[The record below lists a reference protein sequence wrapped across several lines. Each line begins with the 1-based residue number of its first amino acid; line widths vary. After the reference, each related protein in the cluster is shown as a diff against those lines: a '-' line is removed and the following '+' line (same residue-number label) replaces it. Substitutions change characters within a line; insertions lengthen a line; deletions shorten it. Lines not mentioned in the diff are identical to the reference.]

1 MSKTSKVI
9 LLRFVRG
16 VAAVAVASAAAFVV
30 GPDFLSIVPDKY
42 DFLIPITLAPALLAL
57 EKWLRDGGDANA

>member
-1 MSKTSKVI
+1 MTSNSRTI

-30 GPDFLSIVPDKY
+30 TADFLGIVPDQF
-42 DFLIPITLAPALLAL
+42 DFLVVMIGAPALLAL
-57 EKWLRDGGDANA
+57 EKFLRDGGDASQ